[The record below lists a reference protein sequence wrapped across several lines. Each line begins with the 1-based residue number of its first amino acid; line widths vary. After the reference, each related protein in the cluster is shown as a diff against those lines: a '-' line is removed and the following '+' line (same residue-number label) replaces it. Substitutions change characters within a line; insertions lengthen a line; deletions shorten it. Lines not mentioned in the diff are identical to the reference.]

1 VNLFRDLDQLPAVF
15 RHGAVSIGNFDGVHL
30 GHARIVE
37 RLLAVAERVGGP
49 AIAFTFD
56 PHPGRILRPDAAPAP
71 ISWTQR
77 KAELL
82 GQLGVDAVIAYPTDR
97 DFLQLEAREF
107 FDRILR
113 DRLAARALVEGPNFF
128 FGRGRAGTIDVLR
141 RLCAEEDII
150 LEVVGPLQIG
160 EVIVSSSRIRRLIA
174 DGRVEEARSLLGRPH
189 RIHGTVVTGKRRGA
203 KLGYPTAN
211 VGGIDTLLP
220 GDGIYAGL
228 AHVDGTSWPAALSVG
243 ANPTFNETVLKVEA
257 YLIGYEGSL
266 YDRTVEV
273 DFLARL
279 RDIER
284 FPSADRLVA
293 QMERDVTATREIVQ
307 RYLAQQSINR
317 KS

>member
-37 RLLAVAERVGGP
+37 RLLAVAERVGRP

-56 PHPGRILRPDAAPAP
+56 PHPGRILRPNAAPAP

>member
-1 VNLFRDLDQLPAVF
+1 MNLFRDLNQLPELF
-15 RHGAVSIGNFDGVHL
+15 RRGAVSVGNFDGVHL

-37 RLLAVAERVGGP
+37 RLLAVARRVQGP

-56 PHPGRILRPDAAPAP
+56 PHPGRILRPEAAPAP

-97 DFLQLEAREF
+97 AFLGLDAREF

-113 DRLAARALVEGPNFF
+113 DRLSAKALVEGPNFF
-128 FGRGRAGTIDVLR
+128 FGRGRGGTIDVLR
-141 RLCAEEDII
+141 RLCVEENVI
-150 LEVVGPLQIG
+150 LEVVSPLQIG
-160 EVIVSSSRIRRLIA
+160 DAVVSSSRIRRLITA
-174 DGRVEEARSLLGRPH
+174 GRVEEAQSLLGRPY
-189 RIHGTVVTGKRRGA
+189 RIRGTVVPGARRGA

-220 GDGIYAGL
+220 SDGIYAGL
-228 AHVDGTSWPAALSVG
+228 AWVDGMSWPAALSVG
-243 ANPTFNETVLKVEA
+243 ANPTFDETTLKVEA

-266 YDRTVEV
+266 YERTIEV

-284 FPSADRLVA
+284 FGSVDELVA
-293 QMERDVTATREIVQ
+293 QVDCDVAATREIVREHQ
-307 RYLAQQSINR
+307 GQQG
-317 KS
+317 

>member
-56 PHPGRILRPDAAPAP
+56 PHPGRILRPNAAPAP